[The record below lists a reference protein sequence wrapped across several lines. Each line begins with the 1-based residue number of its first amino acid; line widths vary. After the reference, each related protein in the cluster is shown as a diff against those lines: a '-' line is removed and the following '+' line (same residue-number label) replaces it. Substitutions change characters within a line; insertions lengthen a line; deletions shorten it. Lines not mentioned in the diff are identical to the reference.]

1 MKLSLLILSASV
13 ATAGAFSA
21 QSVRRSTS
29 TSTSTST
36 ARHATIEKQETE
48 LVKPKTVAELMSQTE
63 ATMDMYGIN
72 VQKTYG

>member
-21 QSVRRSTS
+21 QSMSRSSRST
-29 TSTSTST
+29 TSTT

-48 LVKPKTVAELMSQTE
+48 LVKPKTIAELMSQTD

>member
-1 MKLSLLILSASV
+1 MKLSLLIVSASV

-21 QSVRRSTS
+21 QSVSRSSRSTV
-29 TSTSTST
+29 ST

-48 LVKPKTVAELMSQTE
+48 LVKPKTIAELMSQTD

>member
-21 QSVRRSTS
+21 QSVRR
-29 TSTSTST
+29 STSTST

>member
-21 QSVRRSTS
+21 QSVRRS